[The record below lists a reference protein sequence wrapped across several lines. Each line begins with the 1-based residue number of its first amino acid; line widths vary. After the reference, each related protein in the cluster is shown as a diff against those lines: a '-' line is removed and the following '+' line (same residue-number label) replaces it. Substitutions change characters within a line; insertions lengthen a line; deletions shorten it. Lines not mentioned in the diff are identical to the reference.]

1 MSYLIQGAFVPGT
14 VQNITTSGSSQATGN
29 AVGSSTAIVRVA
41 VNQDTYVAVG
51 STPTATTG
59 SMLIPAGGVEFLAVS
74 PGTSKIAVLQVST
87 SGVASITELAPYSY

>member
-14 VQNITTSGSSQATGN
+14 VQNITTSGSSQATAN

-41 VNQDTYVAVG
+41 VNQDTYVALG
-51 STPTATTG
+51 STPTATTS
-59 SMLIPAGGVEFLAVS
+59 SMLIPAGGVEFLAVV
-74 PGTSKIAVLQVST
+74 PNTTKVAVLQVSS